1 MTFFQK
7 HFELITFVLF
17 FSVIN
22 QTHPLIRI
30 INYLFIAP

>member
-1 MTFFQK
+1 MALITYHQT
-7 HFELITFVLF
+7 LITFVLF